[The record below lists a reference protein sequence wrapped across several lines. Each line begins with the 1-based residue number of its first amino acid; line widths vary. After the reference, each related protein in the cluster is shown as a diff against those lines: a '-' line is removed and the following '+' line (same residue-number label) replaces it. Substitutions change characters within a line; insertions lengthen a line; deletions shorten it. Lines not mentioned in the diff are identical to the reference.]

1 MSKKILLISS
11 NSSGRGG
18 GERYLVYLAQGLKQL
33 GCDVHCLLSNAS
45 YMDNWAKLLSEEN
58 AIVHRHFLVG
68 LRDRRLRFFQSVLD
82 VKQQGIISELC
93 QSIKPD
99 GILVNQQYDED
110 GLDYIAG
117 ALMAK
122 SAPVAG
128 IIHMPMTAN
137 KNDRPLGKLRGGF
150 LKIWYQSHIYKLIF
164 VSEGSKKEFEDY
176 YNIRNTTTVVNSGFI
191 FSEKFDLDNFKLDNF
206 KKTDTLQDS
215 IPVIGFIG
223 QFSSQKNL
231 KLLVDSW
238 LKSIS
243 AEHQSYLLL
252 VGDGEERSVIEK
264 LLNKEAPQ
272 GSWHITGWQDQP
284 EKHLPLID
292 IFLMTSHF
300 EGLPLAL
307 IEAAGYGIPTV
318 ITNFNGA
325 TDVAKKASWVK
336 VASQNDP
343 NIIGQM
349 LQEYILNLSTLK
361 QQANNGREEFQQ
373 YFSVK
378 RMAED
383 TINALGLK

>member
-18 GERYLVYLAQGLKQL
+18 GERYLVYLTQGLKQL
-33 GCDVHCLLSNAS
+33 GYDVHCLLSNTS
-45 YMDNWAKLLSEEN
+45 YMDNWAKLLSEEG
-58 AIVHRHFLVG
+58 ATVHRHSLVG
-68 LRDRRLRFFQSVLD
+68 LKDRPLRFLQSIID
-82 VKQQGIISELC
+82 IKQQRIISEFC

-110 GLDYIAG
+110 GLDYLAG
-117 ALMAK
+117 ALKAK
-122 SAPVAG
+122 VAPVAG
-128 IIHMPMTAN
+128 IIHMPMTEN
-137 KNDRPLGKLRGGF
+137 KNERPLGELRGAL
-150 LKIWYQSHIYKLIF
+150 LKMWYESHIYKLIF
-164 VSEGSKKEFEDY
+164 VSDGSKKEFEDY
-176 YNIRNTTTVVNSGFI
+176 YNITSLTNVVNSGLI
-191 FSEKFDLDNFKLDNF
+191 FSEKVDLNNF
-206 KKTDTLQDS
+206 KKPDTWQNS
-215 IPVIGFIG
+215 IPVFGFIG

-231 KLLVDSW
+231 KLLVNSW

-243 AEHQSYLLL
+243 SDHQSYLLL
-252 VGDGEERSVIEK
+252 VGDGEERNAIEK
-264 LLNKEAPQ
+264 LLISEAPE
-272 GSWHITGWQDQP
+272 GSWHITGWQDHP
-284 EKHLPLID
+284 EKYLPLID

-336 VASQNDP
+336 VVNQNDP
-343 NIIGQM
+343 NVIGQM
-349 LQEYILNLSTLK
+349 LQEHILNLSALK
-361 QQANNGREEFQQ
+361 LQANNGREEFQQ